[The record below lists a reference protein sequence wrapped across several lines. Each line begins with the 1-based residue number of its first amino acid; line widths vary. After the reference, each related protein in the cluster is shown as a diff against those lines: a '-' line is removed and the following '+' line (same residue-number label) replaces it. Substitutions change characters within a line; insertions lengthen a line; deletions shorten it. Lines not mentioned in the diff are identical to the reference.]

1 MENKTGNTTTDLQDI
16 RVQLEQLKKE
26 NAQLKQLI
34 QPEKG
39 SNGYNYQN
47 LYENSLVAILK
58 SDASTGEI
66 IHANEKAWKLFGLE
80 GPNRGIRTVDF
91 YVEPAERERLLEQ
104 IMRDGFIDNEEIEIE
119 SNTGERKWVTL
130 STKLQRKEGILE
142 SIMKDITESK
152 KHLFE
157 LEKVNFELDSFVYHA
172 SHDLR
177 SPLRSVLGLI
187 DIYRR
192 EEDPRVKEECIE
204 KVESSVKRLDSLV
217 VELLSISRNNR
228 VNDPHVKI
236 DFLSEIN
243 NSVSSYLS
251 NFEKGLEIITKVN
264 QSIPFYSDLT
274 RIRIVLNNLISNA
287 MKYRNP
293 DQERSL
299 VNVEVE
305 VLEGKAI
312 IKIEDNGE
320 GIAEE
325 KLPHIFDMFYRATE
339 KSEGSGLGLYIV
351 KNVLD
356 KLNATIDIDSA
367 EWEGTKIK
375 VMIPASI
382 PASEE

>member
-1 MENKTGNTTTDLQDI
+1 MENNTGTPAVDLQDLQAQI
-16 RVQLEQLKKE
+16 EQLRKE
-26 NAQLKQLI
+26 NAQLKSQL
-34 QPEKG
+34 QQSNSKG
-39 SNGYNYQN
+39 KAYQN
-47 LYENSLVAILK
+47 IYNNSLVAILK
-58 SDASTGEI
+58 SDANTGEI
-66 IHANEKAWKLFGLE
+66 IDANEKAWKLFGFE
-80 GPNRGIRTVDF
+80 GPVEKVRTVDY
-91 YVEPAERERLLEQ
+91 YVEPTERDRLLKQ
-104 IMRDGFIDNEEIEIE
+104 IMEDGYLDNEEIEIE
-119 SNTGERKWVTL
+119 SNTGERKWVTI
-130 STKLQRKEGILE
+130 STKYQREEGVLE
-142 SIMKDITESK
+142 SIMKDITEAK
-152 KHLFE
+152 QHLFE

-187 DIYRR
+187 DIYRL
-192 EEDPRVKEECIE
+192 EDDPKVKEQCIE
-204 KVESSVKRLDSLV
+204 KIESSIKRLDNLV

-228 VNDPHVKI
+228 VNDPHVKV

-264 QSIPFYSDLT
+264 QTIPFYSDLT

-293 DQERSL
+293 DQDRCL
-299 VNVEVE
+299 VQVMVDVQED
-305 VLEGKAI
+305 KAI
-312 IKIEDNGE
+312 IRIEDNGE
-320 GIAEE
+320 GIPRE

-367 EWEGTKIK
+367 EWEGTRVK
-375 VMIPASI
+375 VEIPASQ
-382 PASEE
+382 SSDGE